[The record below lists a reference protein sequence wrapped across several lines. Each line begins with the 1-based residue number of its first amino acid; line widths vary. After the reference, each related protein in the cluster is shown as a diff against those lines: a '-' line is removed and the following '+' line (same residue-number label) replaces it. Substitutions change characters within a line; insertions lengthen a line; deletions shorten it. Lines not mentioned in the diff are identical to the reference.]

1 MNLRL
6 LDTKEQAYEILNYVL
21 DQNVNLIDTARA
33 YNGTN
38 GSGETVES
46 EALVGEVI
54 RRRQDLQEPIV
65 IITKGRGYTVEALD
79 EELATSRRKLGIE
92 GKGDLHIGQNR
103 VKLVYFYH
111 GLNDER
117 WESITTSGAL
127 ERMQAVKQEGLINYI
142 GFSSHYGNAKEIK
155 KAVDT
160 GIFDVVELPYNIFN
174 RALGEDGE
182 IDLLQYCY
190 ERGVGIINMKAF
202 GGNGMVPIFDSLQS
216 YVDID
221 HAKMLNFCLS
231 NPYITTVDAG
241 ARFVEEFAVDLEVA
255 SGPRLG
261 GPELAQLRSEADK
274 IAGDLKHV
282 CRECLHCLEEF
293 ECPEGLNFP
302 RILAL
307 YSRYRIGER
316 LDKDT
321 SELHEAYK
329 QLELNAE
336 ACIECGQ
343 CVPWC
348 EYQLDI
354 PKMLKAAHEVLS
366 S

>member
-1 MNLRL
+1 MNLRML
-6 LDTKEQAYEILNYVL
+6 ETKEQAYEILNYVL
-21 DQNVNLIDTARA
+21 DQNINLIDTARA

-38 GSGETVES
+38 SSGETVES
-46 EALVGEVI
+46 EVLVGEVI
-54 RRRQDLQEPIV
+54 RQRQDLQEQIV
-65 IITKGRGYTVEALD
+65 IITKGRGYTVAALD
-79 EELATSRRKLGIE
+79 EELATSRSKLGIE
-92 GKGDLHIGQNR
+92 GKGDLHIGKNP

-111 GLNDER
+111 GINDER
-117 WESITTSGAL
+117 WESIKTSGAL
-127 ERMQAVKQEGLINYI
+127 ERMQAVKQEGLINFI
-142 GFSSHYGNAKEIK
+142 GFSSHYGSVKEIK
-155 KAVDT
+155 EAVDT

-174 RALGEDGE
+174 RVLGEDGE
-182 IDLLQYCY
+182 IDLLKYCY

-216 YVDID
+216 YVDIN

-231 NPYITTVDAG
+231 NPYISTVDAG
-241 ARFVEEFAVDLEVA
+241 ARYVEEFAVDLDVA
-255 SGPRLG
+255 SEPRLTTT
-261 GPELAQLRSEADK
+261 ELGRLRVEADK

-293 ECPEGLNFP
+293 ECPEGLDFP

-321 SELHEAYK
+321 SELHEAYQ
-329 QLELNAE
+329 QLELDAE
-336 ACIECGQ
+336 ACIECGK

-348 EYQLDI
+348 EYELDI
-354 PKMLKAAHEVLS
+354 PQMLKAAHEQLS